1 MHLLKHLPEQ
11 VLQRGSLDETSAFK
25 YENVQKLLLKLY
37 KPNRFQLRS
46 VRNYLVKN
54 NMFESHGL
62 KHVNQCGTDVEKQ
75 TIKFKHFTLK
85 ANEKDCYFEAGG
97 TIYKMEGV
105 PVRGWVEAYPFR
117 SKKSYYYCLTTDSER
132 FHSQEVGVYKISH
145 LSSHLSPVI
154 VDINSIKYKYVVHP
168 HPHPRPVLPQVF
180 IAYRLI

>member
-1 MHLLKHLPEQ
+1 
-11 VLQRGSLDETSAFK
+11 
-25 YENVQKLLLKLY
+25 
-37 KPNRFQLRS
+37 
-46 VRNYLVKN
+46 
-54 NMFESHGL
+54 MFESHGL

-117 SKKSYYYCLTTDSER
+117 SKQSYYYCQKTNDER
-132 FHSQEVGVYKISH
+132 FESHEVGIYK
-145 LSSHLSPVI
+145 LSNLSTASTLT
-154 VDINSIKYKYVVHP
+154 VDIARIRYKYVVHP
-168 HPHPRPVLPQVF
+168 LRLQDQEISPLNPPVLNGYF